1 MTRDFSSKS
10 EKSLNEQ
17 NRSRWLAYNVRYR
30 MKQHA
35 SKKYC
40 IYFIIFICVYPARLK
55 CIRINFPKREEL
67 LLRTV
72 LALPKASKTFYF

>member
-35 SKKYC
+35 SKNIAYILLY
-40 IYFIIFICVYPARLK
+40 IYVFVSTLHGWNVF
-55 CIRINFPKREEL
+55 E
-67 LLRTV
+67 
-72 LALPKASKTFYF
+72 

>member
-35 SKKYC
+35 SKNIAYILLY
-40 IYFIIFICVYPARLK
+40 IYVFVSTLHG
-55 CIRINFPKREEL
+55 
-67 LLRTV
+67 
-72 LALPKASKTFYF
+72 